1 MTMDTDMKTA
11 AQDLT
16 GEVKDRMADT
26 AGEVSNAARAA
37 LTTTSSRLKAS
48 AQDAASA
55 LSDAAGELS
64 HKVGDEITRR
74 AGEVRDV
81 ISDQGERLSE
91 SLHDIA
97 ERHDLASLPSRAVET
112 AVDAVSSVANRVTN
126 TPLSSML
133 DDASDFARRH
143 PVTTAVG
150 VAAAAFVVARLLRSS
165 APEARGPGMTAHRAE
180 GSSASPAPAS
190 KSGRSGSARKQSAPR
205 SRRPAAGPAQA

>member
-1 MTMDTDMKTA
+1 MDTDMKTA
-11 AQDLT
+11 AQEMA
-16 GEVKDRMADT
+16 GAAKDRIADT
-26 AGEVSNAARAA
+26 ADEVSNAARDT

-55 LSDAAGELS
+55 LSDAASELS
-64 HKVGDEITRR
+64 HKVGGEVSRR

-81 ISDQGERLSE
+81 IADQGARLSDN
-91 SLHDIA
+91 LHDIA
-97 ERHDLASLPSRAVET
+97 DRHDLASLPSRAVET
-112 AVDAVSSVANRVTN
+112 AVDTVSSVANRVTN

-165 APEARGPGMTAHRAE
+165 GTEAKPTVVAAHRPE
-180 GSSASPAPAS
+180 GASASRAPAS
-190 KSGRSGSARKQSAPR
+190 SSKTGRSASARSQSAPR
-205 SRRPAAGPAQA
+205 SSRSAGPAQA

>member
-1 MTMDTDMKTA
+1 MDTELKNQAREA
-11 AQDLT
+11 A
-16 GEVKDRMADT
+16 GAAKEKAAES
-26 AGEVSNAARAA
+26 AGYLSDAARDTMAS
-37 LTTTSSRLKAS
+37 TSSRLKAS

-64 HKVGDEITRR
+64 HKVGDEVTRR

-81 ISDQGERLSE
+81 ISDQGARLSE
-91 SLHDIA
+91 SLHDMA
-97 ERHDLASLPSRAVET
+97 DRHDLASLPSRAVET
-112 AVDAVSSVANRVTN
+112 AVDTVSSVANRVSN

-165 APEARGPGMTAHRAE
+165 VPDARQTNDITRKADGAPAPRSPAASSKPGR
-180 GSSASPAPAS
+180 SSAA
-190 KSGRSGSARKQSAPR
+190 RSASAPR
-205 SRRPAAGPAQA
+205 SRRPAGPAKA